1 MFISLEP
8 NRLSFDEVLSLL
20 NRCDN
25 SFDPPLSSHI
35 DLQAYARR
43 MSDNALF
50 VLIKNDEG
58 DVVAF
63 TAYYLNQEGAFA
75 YIPEIWVADSCQRMG
90 LGHKMIAHLGHLA
103 PDYVK
108 KIRLEVRKNNEK
120 AYHFYMKEGFVL
132 VEDRNTKVLFEK
144 SMQYEG

>member
-8 NRLSFDEVLSLL
+8 NRLSFDEVLALL
-20 NRCDN
+20 NQCDN
-25 SFDPPLSSHI
+25 SFVPPLSSHI

-43 MSDNALF
+43 MSDNAYF

-58 DVVAF
+58 GVVAF
-63 TAYYLNQEGAFA
+63 TAYYLNQEGSFA

-90 LGHKMIAHLGHLA
+90 LGHKMINHLAQIA

-108 KIRLEVRKNNEK
+108 AIRLEVRKNNEK
-120 AYHFYMKEGFVL
+120 AYGFYQKEGFVL
-132 VEDRNTKVLFEK
+132 AEDRDTKVLLEK
-144 SMQYEG
+144 NI

>member
-8 NRLSFDEVLSLL
+8 YRLSFDEVLSML
-20 NRCDN
+20 NQCDN

-43 MSDNALF
+43 MSEHAYF

-58 DVVAF
+58 GVVAF

-75 YIPEIWVADSCQRMG
+75 YIPEIWVADTCQRMG
-90 LGHKMIAHLGHLA
+90 LGHKMIDYLA
-103 PDYVK
+103 QKVPDYVK
-108 KIRLEVRKNNEK
+108 AIHLEVRKNNEK
-120 AYHFYMKEGFVL
+120 AYRFYQKEGFVL
-132 VEDRNTKVLFEK
+132 VEDRDRKVLLEK
-144 SMQYEG
+144 KL